1 MSERKAIGAIELR
14 PVGVEVPEGRPAPSG
29 LRRLWARNKL
39 AVCSGL
45 GVLLIWGLSIAAP
58 LLPLPNPN
66 AIDLP
71 NRLAPLG
78 TPGHPLGTDEFGRDL
93 LSRLI
98 WGGRVSITV
107 GLIAVAL
114 ALSLGAGI
122 GLLAGFFRG
131 PLDTLLMRVIDVM
144 MAFPYILLAI
154 AVLATLG
161 PGLMNT
167 MLALGIAGTP
177 YYARLV
183 RGSVLA
189 VREKEFIEAARA
201 LGAGA
206 LRIMVRHVGPNIVG
220 PVIVA
225 ASLDV
230 GWMIMAA
237 AGMSFLG
244 LGAQPPTAEW
254 GIMLS
259 NGIKYVRVAP
269 HLSILPGLAIFLVV
283 LALNLFGDGLREA
296 LDPKLARPL
305 R

>member
-1 MSERKAIGAIELR
+1 MKVVEPKQPETEGLERH
-14 PVGVEVPEGRPAPSG
+14 PTPSVM
-29 LRRLWARNKL
+29 RRLWRRDKV
-39 AVCSGL
+39 AVCSGV

-58 LLPLPNPN
+58 LLPLPDPN
-66 AIDLP
+66 ALDLS
-71 NRLAPLG
+71 NRLAPIG
-78 TPGHPLGTDEFGRDL
+78 APSHPLGTDEFGRDL

-98 WGGRVSITV
+98 WGGRVSVTV
-107 GLIAVAL
+107 GIVAVAL
-114 ALSLGAGI
+114 ALTLGALI
-122 GLLAGFFRG
+122 GLVAGFFRG
-131 PLDTLLMRVIDVM
+131 ILDTLLMRIIDVL

-154 AVLATLG
+154 AVLAALG

-167 MLALGIAGTP
+167 MLAIGIAGAP

-189 VREKEFIEAARA
+189 VREKEFVEGVRA

-206 LRIMVRHVGPNIVG
+206 FRIIFRHILPNIAG
-220 PVIVA
+220 PVIIA

-259 NGIKYVRVAP
+259 NGIKYIRLAP

-283 LALNLFGDGLREA
+283 LAINLFGDGLREA
-296 LDPKLARPL
+296 LDPKLARPV